1 MIDKDR
7 TVLIYN
13 MYDLGLK
20 FYVVDGDWSRFE
32 GVYINEFSNDKDRQ
46 NLQSE
51 FCDLMYD
58 RESGEDHF
66 TALDKFPVEAV
77 REGASV
83 VITGFLP

>member
-1 MIDKDR
+1 MQQ

-32 GVYINEFSNDKDRQ
+32 GVYINEFSKDKSCQ
-46 NLQSE
+46 KLQSE
-51 FCDLMYD
+51 FYDLLYD

-66 TALDKFPVEAV
+66 KALDRFPVEAV
-77 REGASV
+77 KNGAIV
-83 VITGFLP
+83 VIAGFLP